1 MQTRHR
7 ISLLLLSLWL
17 TLGLASEARAY
28 PEYRVTVVG
37 PAGSTAADINN
48 AGVVAGT
55 YRVSPSSTHAF
66 LNRGKGL
73 VDLGTL
79 GGTNSNAVAINDK
92 GQVLG
97 NWTSGGQQRGFIYS
111 FGKQRD
117 IGAIPGYL
125 TRYTD
130 INKAGYITAI
140 GSSPDFYGPHGFLRA
155 PDGSFTDIG
164 FLPFDNPITNAYA
177 LNNKNQITGES
188 GPLLFPEQPVRAFI
202 WTKGAMRDLGD
213 LGFDIN
219 AGLAINDC
227 GQVTG
232 FASLPVGFHARHA
245 FLYSNGRMRDIDGRP
260 LTETQENFSEGTGIN
275 CLGYVVGSS
284 DHLSGFIYRGK
295 RMQSLNALIDPHRG
309 WDISA
314 PKAIN
319 NAGQIAATAYRHGR
333 RYAVRLDLIRPLP
346 EVAPEWPLDDDA
358 AVASPLSPA
367 QAREEAQAEAEAQA
381 RETVRSVQQ

>member
-1 MQTRHR
+1 MHARHR
-7 ISLLLLSLWL
+7 ISLLLLSA
-17 TLGLASEARAY
+17 TLALANAAKAY

-37 PAGSTAADINN
+37 PAGSRATDINN
-48 AGVVAGT
+48 AGVVVGT
-55 YRVSPSSTHAF
+55 YPASPTSTHGF

-79 GGTNSNAVAINDK
+79 GGTDSNAVAINDK
-92 GQVLG
+92 GEVLG
-97 NWTSGGQQRGFIYS
+97 NWTSAGQQRGFIYYL
-111 FGKQRD
+111 GKQRD
-117 IGAIPGYL
+117 IGVIPGYL

-130 INKAGYITAI
+130 INKAGYVTAI
-140 GSSPDFYGPHGFLRA
+140 GAIPDSFDGPHSFLRA

-164 FLPFDNPITNAYA
+164 FLPFDNPLTNAYA

-202 WTKGAMRDLGD
+202 WTAGVMRDLGD

-245 FLYSNGRMRDIDGRP
+245 FLYSNGRLRDIDGRP
-260 LTETQENFSEGTGIN
+260 LTEGADNSSTGTGIN

-284 DHLSGFIYRGK
+284 NHLSGFIYRGK

-309 WDISA
+309 WNISA
-314 PKAIN
+314 PIAIN

-333 RYAVRLDLIRPLP
+333 QYAVRLDLIRPLA
-346 EVAPEWPLDDDA
+346 EAAPELPPDEEA
-358 AVASPLSPA
+358 AANPLSPA
-367 QAREEAQAEAEAQA
+367 QARGEAQAETEAQA
-381 RETVRSVQQ
+381 REMVRPVQQ